1 MSQEKN
7 ELKHVAIIM
16 DGNSRWAKKKHV
28 PVSIGHTSGT
38 KRLQDV
44 IKVAKE
50 NHISYVT
57 LYAFSTENWK
67 REREEINHLMKII
80 EKFYQSE
87 FNKILK
93 NDIKINFIGAEINIP
108 DKILKLFRN
117 MEEKSENNQSLVLN
131 IAFNY
136 GAREELTQAMNK
148 LKNSEGKI
156 TEEDI
161 NKMLY
166 TSGQPDVD
174 YLIRTSGEYRLSNF
188 LLWQVA
194 YAEFY
199 FPEILWPD
207 FTEEEFQKALDIFY
221 KRKRRFGGR

>member
-93 NDIKINFIGAEINIP
+93 NDIKINFIGTEINIP